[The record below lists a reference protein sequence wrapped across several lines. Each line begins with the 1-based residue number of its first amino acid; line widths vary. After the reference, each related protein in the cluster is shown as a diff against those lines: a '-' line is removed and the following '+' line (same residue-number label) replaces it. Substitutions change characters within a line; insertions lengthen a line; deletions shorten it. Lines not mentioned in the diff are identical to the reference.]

1 MDRHALYLATIT
13 ILFTASASTL
23 AALGENRLDVY
34 FSVYTLEYFTLAA
47 LFRPRRRGR
56 DFLGAA
62 LLIGFSYVVALRILE
77 ILFPL

>member
-1 MDRHALYLATIT
+1 MDRHTIYLATIT
-13 ILFTASASTL
+13 IFFTVSVSTL
-23 AALGENRLDVY
+23 AALGESRLDVY

-56 DFLGAA
+56 DFLGVA
-62 LLIGFSYVVALRILE
+62 LFIGFSYVVALKIIK